1 MRAFSVFLLV
11 LTLGLLLALPVSGFN
26 FLSSRWPTASTSMYV
41 AIGEP
46 WDSAFAAAMGFWSQ
60 GTVFQFTRISEYAD
74 PCADQN
80 TPPLRNGLKFSD
92 TVCGDAFG
100 ENVLAVART
109 WSFSATGGGVGTT
122 VMSGIVFNNK
132 WTWNVYDG
140 PWSTGANVGVRDF
153 RRVAVHE
160 LGHVMG
166 LDHEDDEPTIMATSV
181 STGGTIVSPQADD
194 IAGINSRY
202 GGADTT
208 GPALTI
214 SSHTN
219 NQVVTSSSITLSGT
233 ATDSSRGDNGV
244 SSVTVNDVRASGD
257 TATGTATA
265 SWSRSLSLGQ
275 GANIITVVAKDA
287 SSSQNAT
294 TQSITVTYTPPGS
307 TGTSPTLSTYHVF
320 PQYADGR
327 FADGRYFKS
336 TLMISNPGSS
346 NVNCTFRLY
355 GLTVDGQS
363 VFTYTVSPTFWQIAS
378 SSAVQSLKSGYA
390 TLQCTA
396 SVEAQLLYSFYAA
409 SGSKL
414 SEATVFSS
422 PPASLVQILGDGRE
436 SARIGLAIANDSDQ
450 SASYTL
456 SAYSNTGQSV
466 GSASLTLSPRTSRAA
481 YLDEFFTVPSGT
493 YGQIFVSAGGGA
505 TASLIGLRFT
515 GDVFTTIPSTN
526 RSTIAATAKTYHVF
540 PQFADGVSGDGTY
553 FRSTL
558 MIANPSSSVGT
569 TCTFRLYGLTVNGQ
583 STWNYT
589 FSSSGWTISLIGSSQ
604 TLKSGYGTLECAE
617 RVDSQLLYSF
627 YSAGGG
633 KISEATVFSS
643 PSAAVTQVLADSRE
657 GARLGL
663 AVANDTANTA
673 VYSISVYNSSGALI
687 NTVPMSLAA
696 KTNRAAYINDLMSI
710 PANHYG
716 PVVVTAPNA
725 TGSIIGLRFTGN
737 VFTTIPETIR

>member
-1 MRAFSVFLLV
+1 MRTYFVFLLV
-11 LTLGLLLALPVSGFN
+11 LTLGLLLVFPVSGFN
-26 FLSSRWPTASTSMYV
+26 FLSSRWPAASTSMYV

-46 WDSAFAAAMGFWSQ
+46 WDTAFEAAMGLWSQ
-60 GTVFQFTRISEYAD
+60 NTVFQYTRISEYAD
-74 PCADQN
+74 PCADPN
-80 TPPLRNGLKFSD
+80 TPPRRNGLKFLD

-100 ENVLAVART
+100 DTTLAVART
-109 WSFSATGGGVGTT
+109 WSSNGTT
-122 VMSGIVFNNK
+122 IQSGIIFNNK

-140 PWSTGANVGVRDF
+140 PWSTGVWAGVRDF

-166 LDHEDDEPTIMATSV
+166 LDHEDNSPSIMGTSV
-181 STGGTIVSPQADD
+181 STGDTIVSPQADD

-208 GPALTI
+208 GPVLTI
-214 SSHTN
+214 SSHSN
-219 NQVVTSSSITLSGT
+219 NHVVTSSSITLSGT

-257 TATGTATA
+257 TATGSATA
-265 SWSRSLSLGQ
+265 SWSRALTLGQ
-275 GANIITVVAKDA
+275 GANVITVVAKDA
-287 SSSQNAT
+287 SASLNAT
-294 TQSITVTYTPPGS
+294 TQSITITYNPPAS

-327 FADGRYFKS
+327 LPDGRYFKS
-336 TLMISNPGSS
+336 TLMISNPSTS

-355 GLTVDGQS
+355 GMTVDGQG
-363 VFTYTVSPTFWQIAS
+363 VFTYSLSPTFWQLAS
-378 SSAVQSLKSGYA
+378 SSAVQALKSGYA
-390 TLQCTA
+390 TLLCSS

-409 SGSKL
+409 SGAKL

-422 PPASLVQILGDGRE
+422 PPASVVQILGDGRE
-436 SARIGLAIANDSDQ
+436 NARIGLAIANDSDQ

-456 SAYSNTGQSV
+456 SAFDNTGQRVGTASV
-466 GSASLTLSPRTSRAA
+466 PLAPRTSRAA
-481 YLDEFFTVPSGT
+481 YLDEFFSVPSGT
-493 YGQIFVSAGGGA
+493 FGQVFVSSSGGA

-515 GDVFTTIPSTN
+515 GDVFTTIPATN
-526 RSTIAATAKTYHVF
+526 RSAIAPTAKTYHVF

-569 TCTFRLYGLTVNGQ
+569 TCTFRLFGLTVNGS
-583 STWNYT
+583 STFNYT
-589 FSSSGWTISLIGSSQ
+589 FSSSGWAISSIGSNQ
-604 TLKSGYGTLECAE
+604 AIKSGYATLECVE
-617 RVDSQLLYSF
+617 RVDAQLLYSF
-627 YSAGGG
+627 YSASGA

-663 AVANDTANTA
+663 AVANDTAGSV
-673 VYSISVYNSSGALI
+673 VYSISVYTSTGALL
-687 NTVPMSLAA
+687 NTVPMALAA
-696 KTNRAAYINDLMSI
+696 KTSRAAYINDLMTI

-716 PVVVTAPNA
+716 QVVVTAPNA